1 MRQTARYISLLL
13 PTLLLLSPRTAHSQI
28 KMQEEFVELLE
39 QAGIEFIE
47 PVEARYKKALINK
60 SPFQP
65 YHFAIRSRK
74 EGIEIRYIIR
84 PYKPDPPSADV
95 PHVEAYRLVMH
106 LASNEQDYL
115 IAGREVAPEALSGFF
130 NADWGMQ
137 YFFRPKP
144 GFAGWNHCE
153 LLALHKDG
161 RGTAFVLFLF
171 DEPSRELGNRFYA
184 LQFREDDPEQAGGL

>member
-1 MRQTARYISLLL
+1 MMKHKILALA
-13 PTLLLLSPRTAHSQI
+13 LLLLAAGSTRGQVRVNDR
-28 KMQEEFVELLE
+28 FLELLD

-47 PVEARYKKALINK
+47 PVESRYKPAPGRNN
-60 SPFQP
+60 PFLSCD
-65 YHFAIRSRK
+65 FAIRSRR
-74 EGIEIRYIIR
+74 EGIEIRYLIR
-84 PYKPDPPSADV
+84 PYEAALPTADV
-95 PHVEAYRLVMH
+95 PHVEASRLAAH
-106 LASNEQDYL
+106 LATNNPEYL
-115 IAGREVAPEALSGFF
+115 IAGREVDPKALSGFF

-161 RGTAFVLFLF
+161 AGTAFVLFFF

-184 LQFREDDPEQAGGL
+184 LRFKERKE